1 MNSLRNSV
9 KLIGHLGADPEIKK
23 LENGKTVAN
32 FSVATNDVYKNTK
45 GDKITETQWH
55 RIVAWGGTAEFA
67 EKYLRKGTHIAL
79 NGKLTHSSF
88 EDKEGVK
95 RYKTEVI
102 ANEFVLLTKP
112 DLPF

>member
-23 LENGKTVAN
+23 LESGKAVAK
-32 FSVATNDVYKNTK
+32 FSMATRDTYKNAK
-45 GDKITETQWH
+45 GDKVTETQWH
-55 RIVAWGGTAEFA
+55 RIVAWGAKAEYA
-67 EKYLRKGTHIAL
+67 EKYLRKGLHIAL
-79 NGKLTHSSF
+79 AGKLTHNSY
-88 EDKEGVK
+88 EDKDGIK
-95 RYKTEVI
+95 RYTTDVV

>member
-9 KLIGHLGADPEIKK
+9 NLIGYLGADPEIKQ
-23 LENGKTVAN
+23 LDSGKILAKV
-32 FSVATNDVYKNTK
+32 SIATSDMYKNAK
-45 GDKITETQWH
+45 GDKVTETQWH
-55 RIVAWGGTAEFA
+55 RIVAWGKTAEFV
-67 EKYLRKGTHIAL
+67 EKYLKKGNNVAVQ
-79 NGKLTHSSF
+79 GKLTHRSY

-95 RYKTEVI
+95 RYFTEVV

>member
-23 LENGKTVAN
+23 LESGKTVAN
-32 FSVATNDVYKNTK
+32 LSIATTDYYKNTK
-45 GDKITETQWH
+45 GDKVTETQWH
-55 RIVAWGGTAEFA
+55 RIVAWGRTAEFV
-67 EKYLRKGTHIAL
+67 EKYLRKGIHVAL
-79 NGKLTHSSF
+79 DGKLTHRSYD
-88 EDKEGVK
+88 DKDGIK
-95 RYKTEVI
+95 RYTTEVV